1 VRTRYLAAT
10 FVAVLLT
17 GCATKLIYQRLDF
30 FLSWRLN
37 DYVTLTEEQQ
47 PHYKKAF
54 DDLWRWHREH
64 ELPRYAQDLRQVQA
78 MLDRRE
84 SSPGE
89 VAARIAQFQAH
100 WEKLMDRTITS
111 MCPVVKTLDDR
122 QAQDILEGVD
132 EKNEEF
138 RKEYVEPS
146 DAELRKKSIKRTEKW
161 IKRWTGPL
169 NDAQQESLKAW
180 GESRR
185 SIGPAW
191 LAQRVQWRARLAEAL
206 KLRGTSPTCDEVR
219 PLLVTPLDDVTPAL
233 AEDLAYNEALWNA
246 MVARV
251 IATLDERQRKRVREE
266 IEELAGQLEQLSMM
280 EPR

>member
-1 VRTRYLAAT
+1 VRIRYLTAAV
-10 FVAVLLT
+10 VAVVLT

-37 DYVTLTEEQQ
+37 DYVTLTDEQQ

-54 DDLWRWHREH
+54 GDLWRWHREH
-64 ELPRYAQDLRQVQA
+64 ELPHYAQDLRQILS
-78 MLDRRE
+78 MLERRE
-84 SSPGE
+84 ASPGE
-89 VAARIAQFQAH
+89 VAARIGKFQAH
-100 WEKLMDRTITS
+100 WERLMDHTITA

-169 NDAQQESLKAW
+169 TDQQEELLKAW
-180 GESRR
+180 GDRRR

-206 KLRGTSPTCDEVR
+206 KLRGTSATCDEVR
-219 PLLVTPLDDVTPAL
+219 PLLVTPLNDVTPAL
-233 AEDLAYNEALWNA
+233 AADLAYNEDQWNA
-246 MVARV
+246 LVARV
-251 IATLDERQRKRVREE
+251 IETLDERQRKRVREE
-266 IEELAGQLEQLSMM
+266 IEELAGQLEQLSVM